1 MAESPAV
8 INGNNHR
15 MDNRN
20 PSARITAS
28 FNLALFLYVA
38 ACGLV
43 RFLLS
48 ERAKN
53 VPLQGILIS
62 VAIDAVRMVIVISIT
77 TYFVREIWNRLIT
90 QKCAAKEL
98 NTQEAMSLVLA
109 VAMLAS

>member
-1 MAESPAV
+1 
-8 INGNNHR
+8 

-20 PSARITAS
+20 PSAGITAN
-28 FNLALFLYVA
+28 FALALFLYVA
-38 ACGLV
+38 ACGLA
-43 RFLLS
+43 RFLFS

-62 VAIDAVRMVIVISIT
+62 AAIDAARMIIVISIT

-90 QKCAAKEL
+90 QKCTAKEL
-98 NTQEAMSLVLA
+98 NTQEALSLVLA